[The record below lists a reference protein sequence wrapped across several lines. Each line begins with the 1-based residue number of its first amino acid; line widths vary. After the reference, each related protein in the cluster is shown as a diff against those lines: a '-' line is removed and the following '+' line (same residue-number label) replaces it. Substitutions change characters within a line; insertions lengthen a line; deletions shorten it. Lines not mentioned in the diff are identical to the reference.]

1 MTAVNGT
8 LLSDFGDF
16 FNVPIAPTLYPSVL
30 EENGALSNFSR
41 KYFSGKNENNL
52 RFSLDMIYKLEII

>member
-1 MTAVNGT
+1 MPLA
-8 LLSDFGDF
+8 L
-16 FNVPIAPTLYPSVL
+16 TLYPSAL